1 MEFKIQQA
9 ESHHRDAVLKLLPR
23 LADFPIPKERKPE
36 EFWQGDAV
44 LVKQH
49 FDEKNRDTRIW
60 IAVDETD
67 HILGTLLLRF
77 NQDPL
82 NEQTNAHVEVLAVS
96 EQAEGNGVASQLLE
110 MAEAETRKQQA
121 FSLSLNVFSNNE
133 RARSLYQKFGFDEE
147 MIRCIKRFWEIHPD
161 LRLSPI
167 GSIPINVK
175 WK

>member
-1 MEFKIQQA
+1 MKFKIQEA

-23 LADFPIPKERKPE
+23 LADFPIPNKRKPK
-36 EFWQGDAV
+36 EFWQGDAI

-82 NEQTNAHVEVLAVS
+82 NEQTNAHVEVLAVC

-133 RARSLYQKFGFDEE
+133 RARSLYRKFGFDEE
-147 MIRCIKRFWEIHPD
+147 MIRCIKRF
-161 LRLSPI
+161 
-167 GSIPINVK
+167 
-175 WK
+175 

>member
-1 MEFKIQQA
+1 MKFKIQEA

-23 LADFPIPKERKPE
+23 LADFPIPNKRKPK
-36 EFWQGDAV
+36 EFWQDDAV

-49 FDEKNRDTRIW
+49 FVEKNRGTRIW

-96 EQAEGNGVASQLLE
+96 EQAEGNGVASRLLE
-110 MAEAETRKQQA
+110 MAEVEPRKHQA
-121 FSLSLNVFSNNE
+121 LSLSLNVFSNNE
-133 RARSLYQKFGFDEE
+133 RARSLYRKFGFDEE
-147 MIRCIKRFWEIHPD
+147 MIRCIKRF
-161 LRLSPI
+161 
-167 GSIPINVK
+167 
-175 WK
+175 

>member
-1 MEFKIQQA
+1 M
-9 ESHHRDAVLKLLPR
+9 
-23 LADFPIPKERKPE
+23 
-36 EFWQGDAV
+36 
-44 LVKQH
+44 VKQH
-49 FDEKNRDTRIW
+49 FDAKNKDTRIW

-82 NEQTNAHVEVLAVS
+82 NEQTNAHVEVIAVS
-96 EQAEGNGVASQLLE
+96 EQAEGNGVASRFLE

-121 FSLSLNVFSNNE
+121 FSLLLNVFSNNV

-167 GSIPINVK
+167 GSTLINVMGEIYD
-175 WK
+175 

>member
-1 MEFKIQQA
+1 MKFKIQEA
-9 ESHHRDAVLKLLPR
+9 ESHHREAVLKLLPM
-23 LADFPIPKERKPE
+23 LAGFQTPKERKPE

-49 FDEKNRDTRIW
+49 FDEKNRDTRVW

-67 HILGTLLLRF
+67 HILGTLLLRY

-82 NEQTNAHVEVLAVS
+82 NEQTNAHVEVLAVC
-96 EQAEGNGVASQLLE
+96 EQAEGKGVASKLLE
-110 MAEAETRKQQA
+110 IAEAETRKQQA

-147 MIRCIKRFWEIHPD
+147 MIRCIKRF
-161 LRLSPI
+161 
-167 GSIPINVK
+167 
-175 WK
+175 

>member
-1 MEFKIQQA
+1 MKFKIQEA
-9 ESHHRDAVLKLLPR
+9 ESHHREAVLKLLPR
-23 LADFPIPKERKPE
+23 LADFRIPKERKPE

-82 NEQTNAHVEVLAVS
+82 NEQTNAHVEVLAVC

-133 RARSLYQKFGFDEE
+133 RARSLYQKF
-147 MIRCIKRFWEIHPD
+147 
-161 LRLSPI
+161 
-167 GSIPINVK
+167 
-175 WK
+175 

>member
-1 MEFKIQQA
+1 MNFKIQEA

-23 LADFPIPKERKPE
+23 LADFPIPNKRKPK
-36 EFWQGDAV
+36 EFWQGDAL

-49 FDEKNRDTRIW
+49 FDEKNMYTRIW

-96 EQAEGNGVASQLLE
+96 EQAEGNGVASRLLE
-110 MAEAETRKQQA
+110 MAEAEILKQQA
-121 FSLSLNVFSNNE
+121 FSLSLNVFSNNV
-133 RARSLYQKFGFDEE
+133 RARSFYRKFGFDEE
-147 MIRCIKRFWEIHPD
+147 MIRCIKRF
-161 LRLSPI
+161 
-167 GSIPINVK
+167 
-175 WK
+175 

>member
-1 MEFKIQQA
+1 MKFKIQEA
-9 ESHHRDAVLKLLPR
+9 EPHHRDAVLKLLPR
-23 LADFPIPKERKPE
+23 LADFQIPKERKPE

-96 EQAEGNGVASQLLE
+96 EQAEGNGVASRLLD
-110 MAEAETRKQQA
+110 
-121 FSLSLNVFSNNE
+121 LSNKSKAP
-133 RARSLYQKFGFDEE
+133 R
-147 MIRCIKRFWEIHPD
+147 
-161 LRLSPI
+161 
-167 GSIPINVK
+167 
-175 WK
+175 

>member
-1 MEFKIQQA
+1 MKFKIQEA
-9 ESHHRDAVLKLLPR
+9 ESNHRDAVLKLLPR
-23 LADFPIPKERKPE
+23 LADFQIPKKRKLE
-36 EFWQGDAV
+36 ELWQGDAV

-60 IAVDETD
+60 IAVDDTD
-67 HILGTLLLRF
+67 HVLGTLLLRF

-82 NEQTNAHVEVLAVS
+82 NEQSNAHVEVLDVS
-96 EQAEGNGVASQLLE
+96 DEADGNGGATRLLE

-147 MIRCIKRFWEIHPD
+147 MIRCIKRF
-161 LRLSPI
+161 
-167 GSIPINVK
+167 
-175 WK
+175 